1 MLTLGCNFWAIEI
14 VRRMK
19 RVAIHIVYI
28 EKHTF
33 SYNGRAEKYTY
44 TARTSPYS
52 LNIES
57 NPHEGNFSIKSYV
70 VRSIRIAS
78 PRRI

>member
-14 VRRMK
+14 MRRMK
-19 RVAIHIVYI
+19 SGY
-28 EKHTF
+28 
-33 SYNGRAEKYTY
+33 SYNSILKNIPFHILAELKSIPILPVHPRTHLYRKY
-44 TARTSPYS
+44 P
-52 LNIES
+52 
-57 NPHEGNFSIKSYV
+57 PPQGNFSIKSYV